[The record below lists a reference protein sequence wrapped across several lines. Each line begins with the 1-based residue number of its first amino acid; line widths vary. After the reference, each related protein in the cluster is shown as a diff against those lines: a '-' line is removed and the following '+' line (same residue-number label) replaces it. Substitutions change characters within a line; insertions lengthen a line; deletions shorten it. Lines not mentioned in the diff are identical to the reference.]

1 MIDESLLKSNFIGR
15 DGFRWWIGQIP
26 PIANQSTQ
34 ANGGGW
40 GVRYKVRIMGYHP
53 ANEQEL
59 SNDDLPWAQ
68 VLIPPTAGTGGA
80 NRSSS
85 VMLTQG
91 DVVFGFFLDG
101 DNAQIP
107 VIMGSFGKTSAVST
121 KDYSQP
127 FVPFTGYTNRIPKP
141 PKSVL
146 PQGEAGDQNAES
158 QKSPRHTSP
167 AQATGIGPNDVSYS
181 GVIGSITRP
190 ANASAGSTIGKINT
204 EINNLLGFVQNISTI
219 IPEGSS
225 YLQSVISFEVKRV
238 TQKIQ
243 DVVSGLVNGMV
254 NQLFKALAPL
264 INQGLKLLY
273 ELVYNLVLAA
283 TQNPVIAHLAGVA
296 AQTAMVSPVKALADL
311 IPSIANTIIGGL
323 GGLISSILTS
333 VVGNVSN
340 FVSCAANQFTG
351 VLTNSIIGQV
361 SGGLSS
367 AIGAIGPI
375 TQFFGGF
382 SVENTMRSSSEILGG
397 FGQIVNTGQ
406 SATNFDAPANEWVI
420 GRGPKSSR
428 TPNFADILRT
438 ANDAYALAT
447 SAISGVNA
455 VADLAGGF
463 SNFAASSAS
472 PRGIDGCYSGP
483 PLSCGAPVI
492 NIFGSNGS
500 GASAIPILGGI
511 VGDGRSR
518 TGSVIGV
525 KLTNPGS
532 GYDFPPFVEIVDNC
546 NQGYGAIARAVLND
560 SGQIDYIYIVS
571 EGENYPVG
579 DLEEYVITD
588 IRVVDPGNGYVNGDV
603 IVDNFGNQYSAQ
615 VLNGAILKVD
625 PLNIITTTELPI
637 LTVISAEGSG
647 AILSP
652 ILDTRAEYQGEV
664 KQVIDCITK

>member
-1 MIDESLLKSNFIGR
+1 MIDESLLKSNFVGR

-26 PIANQSTQ
+26 PSADQGAQI
-34 ANGGGW
+34 NGGGW
-40 GVRYKVRIMGYHP
+40 GNRFKVRIMGYHP
-53 ANEQEL
+53 ANEEEL
-59 SNDDLPWAQ
+59 SNEDLPWAQ

-80 NRSSS
+80 NRSAS

-91 DVVFGFFLDG
+91 DIVFGFFLDG
-101 DNAQIP
+101 DNGQIP
-107 VIMGSFGKTSAVST
+107 VIMGAFGKTSAVPT
-121 KDYSQP
+121 PDYSQP
-127 FVPFTGYTNRIPKP
+127 FAPFTGYTDKIKKP
-141 PKSVL
+141 PKTVL
-146 PQGEAGDQNAES
+146 PQGEAGDQNADS

-167 AQATGIGPNDVSYS
+167 AQAAGIGPNDASYS
-181 GVIGSITRP
+181 SVIGSTVQF
-190 ANASAGSTIGKINT
+190 ASASPGSTIGKINT
-204 EINNLLGFVQNISTI
+204 EINNLLGFVQNISSI

-225 YLQSVISFEVKRV
+225 YLQSVISFEVQRV

-243 DVVSGLVNGMV
+243 NVVSGLVNGMV
-254 NQLFKALAPL
+254 NGLYKQLAPL

-283 TQNPVIAHLAGVA
+283 TQNPIIAHKAGVA
-296 AQTAMVSPVKALADL
+296 AQTAMVFPVKAIADL
-311 IPSIANTIIGGL
+311 IPSIVNTIIGGL
-323 GGLISSILTS
+323 GGLINSILTS
-333 VVGNVSN
+333 TVGNVAN
-340 FVSCAANQFTG
+340 FTSCVADQFTG

-361 SGGLSS
+361 SGGLSG

-397 FGQIVNTGQ
+397 FGQLVNIGQ
-406 SATNFDAPANEWVI
+406 TATNYDAPANEWVI
-420 GRGPKSSR
+420 GRGPKNAR
-428 TPNFADILRT
+428 TPNFGDILSA

-447 SAISGVNA
+447 SLTTG
-455 VADLAGGF
+455 VADIAGGF
-463 SNFAASSAS
+463 TNFAVSSVTPNVS
-472 PRGIDGCYSGP
+472 GCYSGP
-483 PLSCGAPVI
+483 PLSCNAPII

-511 VGDGRSR
+511 VGEGRDR

-525 KLTNPGS
+525 KLENPGF

-546 NQGYGAIARAVLND
+546 GQGYGAIARAVLND
-560 SGQIDYIYIVS
+560 VGEIDYIYVVS

-579 DLEEYVITD
+579 ELEEYVITGVQ
-588 IRVVDPGNGYVNGDV
+588 IVDPGNGYVNGDR
-603 IVDNFGNQYSAQ
+603 IIDNFGNEYSAQ
-615 VLNGAILKVD
+615 ILNGAILKVD

-637 LTVISAEGSG
+637 LTVLSADGSG

-652 ILDTRAEYQGEV
+652 IIDTRAEYSGEV

>member
-1 MIDESLLKSNFIGR
+1 MDESILKSNFAGR

-26 PIANQSTQ
+26 PISSQSTQ

-40 GVRYKVRIMGYHP
+40 GNRFKVRIMGYHP
-53 ANEQEL
+53 ANEEEL
-59 SNDDLPWAQ
+59 SNEDLPWAQ

-107 VIMGSFGKTSAVST
+107 VIMGSFGKTAEVPSAEYT
-121 KDYSQP
+121 FP
-127 FVPFTGYTNRIPKP
+127 FVPFTGYTSNIPKP

-167 AQATGIGPNDVSYS
+167 AQAAGIGPNDVSYS
-181 GVIGSITRP
+181 GVIGSTVQF
-190 ANASAGSTIGKINT
+190 ANASPGSTIGKINT

-219 IPEGSS
+219 IPQGSS
-225 YLQSVISFEVKRV
+225 YLQNVIGFEVDRV
-238 TQKIQ
+238 TRKIQ
-243 DVVSGLVNGMV
+243 DIVSGLVNGMV
-254 NQLFKALAPL
+254 NGLFKQLAPL

-296 AQTAMVSPVKALADL
+296 AQKAMVNPVKALSDL

-323 GGLISSILTS
+323 GGLIKSILTS
-333 VVGNVSN
+333 VVGNVAN
-340 FVSCAANQFTG
+340 FASCVANQFTG
-351 VLTNSIIGQV
+351 VLANSIIGQV
-361 SGGLSS
+361 AGSLSG
-367 AIGAIGPI
+367 AIGAIQPI

-397 FGQIVNTGQ
+397 FGQLVNAGQ
-406 SATNFDAPANEWVI
+406 TATNFDAPANEWVI

-447 SAISGVNA
+447 SVSSG

-463 SNFAASSAS
+463 SSFSTSSRT
-472 PRGIDGCYSGP
+472 PNVNGCYSGP
-483 PLSCGAPVI
+483 PLSCNAPVI
-492 NIFGSNGS
+492 NIFGSNGL

-511 VGDGRSR
+511 VGEGRDR

-546 NQGYGAIARAVLND
+546 GRGYGAIARAVLNS

-579 DLEEYVITD
+579 ELQEYVITG
-588 IRVVDPGNGYVNGDV
+588 IQVVDPGNGYANGDR
-603 IVDNFGNQYSAQ
+603 IIDNFGNEYSAQ

-625 PLNIITTTELPI
+625 PLNTITTTELPV
-637 LTVISAEGSG
+637 LTVLSVDGSG

-652 ILDTRAEYQGEV
+652 VVDIRPEFQGEV
-664 KQVIDCITK
+664 KQVIDCITQ

>member
-26 PIANQSTQ
+26 PAAVQDKQI
-34 ANGGGW
+34 NGGGW

-80 NRSSS
+80 NRSAS

-107 VIMGSFGKTSAVST
+107 VIMGAFGKTAAVST
-121 KDYSQP
+121 TDYSQP
-127 FVPFTGYTNRIPKP
+127 FSPFTGYTSRIPKP

-167 AQATGIGPNDVSYS
+167 NQATNIGPNDVSYS
-181 GVIGSITRP
+181 SVIGSTVQF
-190 ANASAGSTIGKINT
+190 ANASPGSTIGKINT
-204 EINNLLGFVQNISTI
+204 EINNLLGYVQNITAI

-225 YLQSVISFEVKRV
+225 YLQNVISFEVQRV

-254 NQLFKALAPL
+254 NGLYKALAPL

-283 TQNPVIAHLAGVA
+283 TQNPAIAHLAGVS
-296 AQTAMVSPVKALADL
+296 AQTAMVNPVKAIADL
-311 IPSIANTIIGGL
+311 IPSISNTIIGGL

-333 VVGNVSN
+333 TVSN
-340 FVSCAANQFTG
+340 VANFNSCVSDQFTG

-361 SGGLSS
+361 SNGLSS
-367 AIGAIGPI
+367 SIGAIGPI

-382 SVENTMRSSSEILGG
+382 SVENTLRSSPEILGG
-397 FGQIVNTGQ
+397 FGQILNTGQ

-420 GRGPKSSR
+420 GRGPKSAI

-447 SAISGVNA
+447 SAFSTVDG

-463 SNFAASSAS
+463 NNFAVGSVN
-472 PRGIDGCYSGP
+472 PNVGNCYSGP
-483 PLSCGAPVI
+483 PLSCGAPII
-492 NIFGSNGS
+492 NIFGSNGF

-511 VGDGRSR
+511 VGEGPDR
-518 TGSVIGV
+518 TGSVIGA
-525 KLTNPGS
+525 KLLNPGS

-546 NQGYGAIARAVLND
+546 GQGYGAVARAVLND
-560 SGQIDYIYIVS
+560 AGQIDYIYIVS

-579 DLEEYVITD
+579 ELEEYVITGV
-588 IRVVDPGNGYVNGDV
+588 RVVDPGNGYANGDV

-625 PLNIITTTELPI
+625 PLNIITTTELPV

-652 ILDTRAEYQGEV
+652 EIDTRQEFQGEV

>member
-1 MIDESLLKSNFIGR
+1 MIEESILKSNFVGR

-26 PIANQSTQ
+26 PISSQSTQ

-40 GVRYKVRIMGYHP
+40 GNRFKVRIMGYHP
-53 ANEQEL
+53 ANEEEL
-59 SNDDLPWAQ
+59 SNEDLPWAQ

-121 KDYSQP
+121 ADYSQP
-127 FVPFTGYTNRIPKP
+127 FVPFTGYTDKIKKP

-146 PQGEAGDQNAES
+146 PQGESGDQNAES

-167 AQATGIGPNDVSYS
+167 AQAAGIGPNDVSYS
-181 GVIGSITRP
+181 SVIGSRVQF
-190 ANASAGSTIGKINT
+190 ANASPGSTIGKINT
-204 EINNLLGFVQNISTI
+204 EINNLLDFVRNISTI
-219 IPEGSS
+219 IPQGSS
-225 YLQSVISFEVKRV
+225 YLQNVIGFEIDRI
-238 TQKIQ
+238 TRKIQ
-243 DVVSGLVNGMV
+243 DIVSGLVNGMI
-254 NQLFKALAPL
+254 NRLYKILAPL
-264 INQGLKLLY
+264 INRGLKLLY

-283 TQNPVIAHLAGVA
+283 TKNPVIAHLAGVA
-296 AQTAMVSPVKALADL
+296 AQKAMVNPVKSLADL

-323 GGLISSILTS
+323 GGLIKSILTS

-340 FVSCAANQFTG
+340 FVSCVANQFTG
-351 VLTNSIIGQV
+351 VLTNSIITQV
-361 SGGLSS
+361 AQSLSGPIGL
-367 AIGAIGPI
+367 IQPI

-382 SVENTMRSSSEILGG
+382 SIENTMRSSPEILGG
-397 FGQIVNTGQ
+397 FGQLLNPGQ
-406 SATNFDAPANEWVI
+406 IATNFNASANEWII

-428 TPNFADILRT
+428 TPDFAEILRT

-447 SAISGVNA
+447 SLGSG

-463 SNFAASSAS
+463 SNFSTSSRT
-472 PRGIDGCYSGP
+472 PNVTDCYCGL
-483 PLSCGAPVI
+483 PLFCNAPTI
-492 NIFGSNGS
+492 NIFGSNGID
-500 GASAIPILGGI
+500 ASAIPILGSI
-511 VGDGRSR
+511 IGDERSR
-518 TGSVIGV
+518 TGSIIGV

-546 NQGYGAIARAVLND
+546 GQGYGAVARAVLNS

-579 DLEEYVITD
+579 ELEEYVITG
-588 IRVVDPGNGYVNGDV
+588 IRVVDPGNGYVNGDE
-603 IVDNFGNQYSAQ
+603 IIDNFGNRYSAQ

-625 PLNIITTTELPI
+625 PLNTITTTELPI
-637 LTVISAEGSG
+637 LTVLSADGSG

-652 ILDTRAEYQGEV
+652 VVDIRPEFQGEV
-664 KQVIDCITK
+664 KKVIDCIT